1 MNSPVVI
8 NFMFSRP
15 RNPWVVPTAMD
26 IKFFTTTISGS
37 TFSFSCAQTI
47 SRLEFRESIPT
58 WWPQSPAAFVSTSAH
73 GTAWVTP
80 MHDYV
85 CSHAITER
93 RKAGKATA
101 RDQCVRQWIYHV
113 VLEGRPMKQV
123 DHWVPGRFRSEG
135 LGGTRD

>member
-8 NFMFSRP
+8 NFMFSGP
-15 RNPWVVPTAMD
+15 RNPWVVPTTMD

-58 WWPQSPAAFVSTSAH
+58 WWPRHSYPLPPT
-73 GTAWVTP
+73 WVTP

-85 CSHAITER
+85 CSHDITGR

-101 RDQCVRQWIYHV
+101 RHTWFWR
-113 VLEGRPMKQV
+113 G
-123 DHWVPGRFRSEG
+123 VP
-135 LGGTRD
+135 